1 VNSGIYT
8 AYSGLRAQM
17 NALDILSNNLSNV
30 NTTGFKE
37 EKPFYTLLN
46 ETMQPAEGGE
56 LGTVINN
63 QAVLSRGALNL
74 ANGSL
79 NLTGRDLDVALTGNG
94 FLTVQAPQGLR
105 YTRNGS
111 LVLNSKSVLCTAD
124 GFPVLGE
131 KGTITLGSGTITVNT
146 QGEVF
151 LNDSR
156 VDRLKTASFEN
167 PAGLL
172 REGNSLLAPPA
183 GQTARPAAELE
194 IKQGYLEQSNVN
206 PVSSIVGLVGI
217 MRQFESIQRSFNL
230 LVNDINQKSIEKLGR

>member
-1 VNSGIYT
+1 VDSGIYT

-46 ETMQPAEGGE
+46 ETMQTSPGGE
-56 LGTVINN
+56 LGVVINN
-63 QAVLSRGALNL
+63 QAVLSRGALNVS
-74 ANGSL
+74 NGSL
-79 NLTGRDLDVALTGNG
+79 SLTGRDMDLALTGNG
-94 FLTVQAPQGLR
+94 FLAVQAPQGVR

-131 KGTITLGSGTITVNT
+131 KGIITLGPGKITVDG
-146 QGEVF
+146 QGDVS
-151 LNDSR
+151 LNGTR

-167 PAGLL
+167 PGALL
-172 REGNSLLAPPA
+172 REGNSLLAPSS
-183 GQTARPAAELE
+183 GQTAKPAAELD

-206 PVSSIVGLVGI
+206 PISSIVGLVGI
-217 MRQFESIQRSFNL
+217 MRQFESIQKSFNL
-230 LVNDINQKSIEKLGR
+230 LMNDINAKSIEKLGR